1 MSSLIAI
8 RITTWVPAKLIK
20 GGRWLFP
27 KGRQPLEMAVRA
39 EVQTLQPITE
49 TQLDEQQRQT
59 LESILTP
66 HLRLEPKEDELSQ
79 RPRPREGRQINEGI
93 KNQQQR
99 VRIEVIMTSKNII
112 HLFVGSSKYS

>member
-1 MSSLIAI
+1 MSSSKLPRGY
-8 RITTWVPAKLIK
+8 RIIIK

-27 KGRQPLEMAVRA
+27 KGRQPLEMA

-79 RPRPREGRQINEGI
+79 RPRPRESRQINEGI

-112 HLFVGSSKYS
+112 HLFVGSPKYS